1 MRENE
6 PSLDTSAADTSVAAP
21 DLCDVPC
28 FEAEVVQ
35 RVRLGRP
42 DDAALE
48 ATRRVFALLADRNR
62 LLILHALR
70 EAGELCVCDL
80 AHILGVSVAATSHH
94 LRRLFELD
102 LVATRREGKLV
113 HYSLS
118 RPWIADLGG
127 KVLEEIA

>member
-1 MRENE
+1 MASPPLSV
-6 PSLDTSAADTSVAAP
+6 PSSP

-28 FEAEVVQ
+28 FETEVVR
-35 RVRLGRP
+35 RVRLARP
-42 DDAALE
+42 DEAALE

-80 AHILGVSVAATSHH
+80 AHVLGVSVSATSHH
-94 LRRLFELD
+94 LRRLFGLG
-102 LVATRREGKLV
+102 LVDTRRKGKLV

-118 RPWIADLGG
+118 NPWPAAVVEQ
-127 KVLEEIA
+127 VLEEAVAP